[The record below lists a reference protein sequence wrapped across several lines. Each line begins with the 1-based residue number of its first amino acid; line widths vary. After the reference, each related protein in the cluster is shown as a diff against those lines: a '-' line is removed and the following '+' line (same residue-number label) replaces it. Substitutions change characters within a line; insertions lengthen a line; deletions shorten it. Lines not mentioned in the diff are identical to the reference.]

1 MKKALILASFGAMLA
16 LSTGCSAQFSSIRKN
31 DDGSYVVTRVKQ
43 GFIRMY
49 GTTFLCTPGA
59 GEALTCK
66 EIDSL

>member
-1 MKKALILASFGAMLA
+1 MLA
-16 LSTGCSAQFSSIRKN
+16 LSTGCSGQFSSIRKN

-43 GFIRMY
+43 GFIRVY

>member
-1 MKKALILASFGAMLA
+1 MKNALLLTVLGAVLA

-31 DDGSYVVTRVKQ
+31 DDGTYVVTRVKQ
-43 GFIRMY
+43 GFIRVY